1 MDELELNS
9 PLHTPRL
16 PYRPFGFLPGST
28 LLHASR
34 KLLLC
39 TKQHFW
45 GAVRFDDDCGLEASR
60 RLHRPMLL
68 LFPRLSLGT
77 RAAGMPPRHLVSGR
91 LRQQRPLRS
100 EPIAGK
106 STAAVRSAA
115 VVSAMH
121 VLGYPCALPS
131 RDRAIVIKTR
141 LISDV
146 ECGGCLGWGITYG
159 CAATTLDGA

>member
-39 TKQHFW
+39 TKHFW

-60 RLHRPMLL
+60 RPHRPML
-68 LFPRLSLGT
+68 LFPRLSLGM
-77 RAAGMPPRHLVSGR
+77 RAAGMPPQHLVSGR

-115 VVSAMH
+115 VSIVSAMH

-131 RDRAIVIKTR
+131 RDRAIVIIVIKTR
-141 LISDV
+141 LI
-146 ECGGCLGWGITYG
+146 
-159 CAATTLDGA
+159 